1 MAAVEHVSVAVQD
14 DFVERQ
20 TRAKPIPALAELIWN
35 GLDGDASAIRIEFAH
50 DDLAGGLSKIVI
62 YDDGEG
68 FPRAEANA
76 LFGNLGGSWKRH
88 TRLTRH
94 AKRMIHGQ
102 EGRGRYKAF
111 ALGQSVTWNVCYK
124 ADGGN
129 RAFQINLLDAD
140 LTDVTITEDLPAP
153 DRATGVIVTIGDVRR
168 DFRMLSSEEG
178 LQELAEIFALY
189 LINYRNVSIYVGGT
203 RLDPEAAIASQHQ
216 TMLRPITPEDTIEY
230 PVELHIIEWR
240 ADTKRTL
247 YLCSA
252 EGFPLDQVETRFHV
266 PGFSFS
272 AYLKSPYVE
281 RLHNEERMGLAEM
294 DPALNGAVEQ
304 ARHAIKD
311 YFRERAAERAQTVV
325 DGWKAA
331 HVYPYRGEP
340 QSTVEKAER
349 QVFDIVAV
357 HVQEIAPDIGLVS
370 DKTKA
375 LHLRMLRSA
384 IERGPEELQMILKEV
399 LDLPV
404 RQQKELAEL
413 LQETTLSAIITAA
426 RTVADRLKFIA
437 ALENIVFDP
446 EKKGRIKERSQLHRI
461 LAENTWVFGEEY
473 NLWVSDQDLKRVLER
488 HKKLLDPAISI
499 DDPVRIIGKKR
510 GIIDLMFSRVTRRHR
525 ANDREHMVVELK
537 APSVKIGA
545 DAITQAKKYA
555 IAVLDDDRFKTVK
568 GIKWHFWL
576 VSNAYDDYARNEIES
591 GPDPDRRLI
600 MRKDNVLVGIKT
612 WGELIEENRARL
624 QFFQEHLQHTAD
636 ESAAIRYLQKKHSK
650 FLEGVIVEDAEGSGG
665 EPDVPDGTPVPNLSS
680 GDAGSPAAQGST
692 SEAGEQKTLSIERLA
707 SAFPGHAP
715 RSG

>member
-1 MAAVEHVSVAVQD
+1 VAAVEHVSVAVQD

-88 TRLTRH
+88 TRLTRQ
-94 AKRMIHGQ
+94 AKRIIHGQ

-124 ADGGN
+124 TEGGN

-168 DFRMLSSEEG
+168 DFKMLNSEEG

-189 LINYRNVSIYVGGT
+189 LINYRNVSISVGGT

-216 TMLRPITPEDTIEY
+216 AALRPITLDDGLEY

-331 HVYPYRGEP
+331 DVYPYRGEP

-499 DDPVRIIGKKR
+499 DDPVKVIGKKR

-525 ANDREHMVVELK
+525 ANDMEHMVVELK

-555 IAVLDDDRFKTVK
+555 IAVLSDARFHSVK
-568 GIKWHFWL
+568 GIRWHFWL
-576 VSNAYDDYARNEIES
+576 VSNEYDDYARNEIDT
-591 GPDPDRRLI
+591 GPDPERRLI
-600 MRKDNVLVGIKT
+600 MRGANVAVGIKT

-636 ESAAIRYLQKKHSK
+636 ESAAIRYLQEKHSK
-650 FLEGVIVEDAEGSGG
+650 FLEGVIVEDPEESGG
-665 EPDVPDGTPVPNLSS
+665 EPDVPDGAPVPNLSA
-680 GDAGSPAAQGST
+680 GDDGSPAAQGST
-692 SEAGEQKTLSIERLA
+692 SEAGEKNLPPSK
-707 SAFPGHAP
+707 G
-715 RSG
+715 

>member
-1 MAAVEHVSVAVQD
+1 VAAVEHVSVAVQD

-35 GLDGDASAIRIEFAH
+35 GLDGDASSIRIEFAH

-68 FPRAEANA
+68 FPRADANA
-76 LFGNLGGSWKRH
+76 LFGNLGGSWKRL
-88 TRLTRH
+88 TRVTRH

-111 ALGQSVTWNVCYK
+111 ALGRSVTWDVCYQ
-124 ADGGN
+124 AEGGN
-129 RAFQINLLDAD
+129 RAFRISLLDAD
-140 LTDVTITEDLPAP
+140 LTDVTIAEDLPAP

-168 DFRMLSSEEG
+168 DFRMLTSDEG

-189 LINYRNVSIYVGGT
+189 LINYRNVSILVGGT

-216 TMLRPITPEDTIEY
+216 VALRPIMLDDGLEY
-230 PVELHIIEWR
+230 PVDLHIIEWR

-281 RLHNEERMGLAEM
+281 RLHNEERGGMAEM
-294 DPALNGAVEQ
+294 DTALNGSIEQ
-304 ARHAIKD
+304 ARYAIKD

-325 DGWKAA
+325 DAWKAA
-331 HVYPYRGEP
+331 DVYPYRGEP
-340 QSTVEKAER
+340 QTTVEKAER

-357 HVQEIAPDIGLVS
+357 HVQEIAPDIGEVS
-370 DKTKA
+370 TKTKA

-446 EKKGRIKERSQLHRI
+446 ETKGRIKERSQLHRI

-488 HKKLLDPAISI
+488 HKQLLDPSISI
-499 DDPVRIIGKKR
+499 DDPVKVIGKKR

-525 ANDREHMVVELK
+525 ANDMEHMVVELK

-545 DAITQAKKYA
+545 DAVTQAKKYA
-555 IAVLDDDRFKTVK
+555 IAVLADERFHSVK
-568 GIKWHFWL
+568 GIRWHFWL
-576 VSNAYDDYARNEIES
+576 VSNDYDDYARNEIDT
-591 GPDPDRRLI
+591 GPDPERRLI
-600 MRKDNVLVGIKT
+600 MRGPNVAVGIKT

-636 ESAAIRYLQKKHSK
+636 ESAAIRYLQEKHSK
-650 FLEGVIVEDAEGSGG
+650 FLEGVIVEDAEESGG
-665 EPDVPDGTPVPNLSS
+665 ETTGPGGAAVPSLSA
-680 GDAGSPAAQGST
+680 GDEGSPSAQGSA
-692 SEAGEQKTLSIERLA
+692 SEAGEKDIPS
-707 SAFPGHAP
+707 SKG
-715 RSG
+715 

>member
-1 MAAVEHVSVAVQD
+1 MKSRSIFGGTVAVVEHVAVAVQD

-35 GLDGDASAIRIEFAH
+35 GLDGDASAIDIEFAH

-68 FPRAEANA
+68 FPRTDAKA
-76 LFGNLGGSWKRH
+76 LFGNLGGSWKRV
-88 TRLTRH
+88 TRVTRH

-111 ALGQSVTWNVCYK
+111 ALGRSVTWDVCYQ
-124 ADGGN
+124 AEGGN
-129 RAFQINLLDAD
+129 RAFQISLLDAD
-140 LTDVTITEDLPAP
+140 LTDVTITEDSAAP
-153 DRATGVIVTIGDVRR
+153 GRATGVTVTIADVRR
-168 DFRMLSSEEG
+168 DFRILTSGEG

-189 LINYRNVSIYVGGT
+189 LINYRNVSISIGGT
-203 RLDPEAAIASQHQ
+203 QLDPEAAIASQHEIS
-216 TMLRPITPEDTIEY
+216 LRPITIEAGLEY
-230 PVELHIIEWR
+230 PVDLHIIEWR

-252 EGFPLDQVETRFHV
+252 EGFPIDQAETRFHV

-281 RLHNEERMGLAEM
+281 RLHNEERGGMAEM
-294 DPALNGAVEQ
+294 DTALSASIEQ

-325 DGWKAA
+325 DAWKAA
-331 HVYPYRGEP
+331 DVYPYRGEP

-357 HVQEIAPDIGLVS
+357 HVQEIAPDIGEVS
-370 DKTKA
+370 TKTKA

-399 LDLPV
+399 LDLPA
-404 RQQKELAEL
+404 RQQKELAGL
-413 LQETTLSAIITAA
+413 LQETTLSAIITAT

-446 EKKGRIKERSQLHRI
+446 EMKGRIKERSQLHRI

-488 HKKLLDPAISI
+488 HKKLLDPSISI
-499 DDPVRIIGKKR
+499 DDPVKVIGKKR

-525 ANDREHMVVELK
+525 ASDMEHMVVELK

-555 IAVLDDDRFKTVK
+555 IAVLADERFHRVK
-568 GIKWHFWL
+568 GIRWHFWL
-576 VSNAYDDYARNEIES
+576 VSNDYDDYARNEILT
-591 GPDPDRRLI
+591 GPDAERRLI
-600 MRKDNVLVGIKT
+600 MRGPNVTVGIKT
-612 WGELIEENRARL
+612 WAELIEENRARL

-636 ESAAIRYLQKKHSK
+636 ESAAIRYLQEKHSK
-650 FLEGVIVEDAEGSGG
+650 FLEGVIVEEAE
-665 EPDVPDGTPVPNLSS
+665 EL
-680 GDAGSPAAQGST
+680 
-692 SEAGEQKTLSIERLA
+692 AGEVEVDDGSLA
-707 SAFPGHAP
+707 TN
-715 RSG
+715 